1 MSHPGLK
8 KMFFVYAQVCYQYNS
23 AHILLPF
30 PSKNY
35 LKYTCT
41 TKVKCPQ
48 HNVSK
53 MGLSTTTVTY
63 HQMKRQNDHVG
74 WTAKDD
80 KGH

>member
-1 MSHPGLK
+1 
-8 KMFFVYAQVCYQYNS
+8 MFSVFAQVCYQYKS

-30 PSKNY
+30 PLKND

-53 MGLSTTTVTY
+53 MVLSTANDIY
-63 HQMKRQNDHVG
+63 HEMKRQNDHVG
-74 WTAKDD
+74 
-80 KGH
+80 